1 MDRYIKLEGGVNVDL
16 KEKKEKL
23 IEEYNKAINTIRL
36 LDKRAVELLAQIN
49 LLNELEGEES
59 KESDE

>member
-1 MDRYIKLEGGVNVDL
+1 MDFTK
-16 KEKKEKL
+16 KKEEL
-23 IEEYNKAINTIRL
+23 IEEYSKSINTIRL
-36 LDKRAVELLAQIN
+36 LNKRAIELLAQIN

>member
-1 MDRYIKLEGGVNVDL
+1 MDRYISIGGVNVDL
-16 KEKKEKL
+16 KERKEKL

>member
-1 MDRYIKLEGGVNVDL
+1 MDL

-36 LDKRAVELLAQIN
+36 LDKRTVELLAQIN

>member
-1 MDRYIKLEGGVNVDL
+1 MDL